1 MKRFFKYLGRTIL
14 AILGLLLL
22 IVFLLYLP
30 PVQDFL
36 LRKAERYA
44 ASHYDL
50 EVRIGHF
57 RLGFPFDLVLD
68 DVYAGKTAG
77 DTLVA
82 AEAIRLR
89 VNIDRIFR
97 KELGPYDTKLRKN
110 ADGTQ
115 GFAITENLVL
125 PTQADLKIGKRAI
138 PIIMVP
144 EGKLTITL
152 DSTNVKFDGDYA
164 ALCTELQTVKD
175 NLETSGRTF
184 FDDIR
189 GMTPLQYKQ
198 FIVDTYQA
206 NKKVIDKAAVSK
218 ACKTYARVQ
227 LDINYIGHLL
237 SYKTYLSMS
246 NMISKDS
253 TAQKNLE
260 TPIDSASYFKGLSK
274 MSILRSVNQRYY
286 PYYCELDNKPLGIHI
301 INDELS
307 DNLIKANKYGKK
319 LTSSNPFMP
328 APNTPLSEEEL
339 QTAKTEITCQPVLQL
354 LLAKN
359 EQVAQKAKADAEASK
374 KLREEAAAKGT
385 FSIIDIP
392 EKLAAGKI
400 IETLIAPYKG
410 KTILIDFWNTWCMPC
425 RAAMKS
431 IKPIKEEMKDI
442 VYIYIADATS
452 PIDKWNEMIPD
463 IHGIHTRISNPQSTE
478 LGKQYNFDA
487 IPTYVIIDKQGH
499 KIYQHTGFPGI
510 EALKE
515 ALTNANKP
523 KIRNYH
529 PIHD

>member
-1 MKRFFKYLGRTIL
+1 MTQFNYCKTTFCRHLLFLVL
-14 AILGLLLL
+14 ALSFGFTAQAKDNSIT
-22 IVFLLYLP
+22 LP
-30 PVQDFL
+30 PTSPHFGPSQINVIFDHYTPGS
-36 LRKAERYA
+36 RER
-44 ASHYDL
+44 
-50 EVRIGHF
+50 VRINLYNGAF
-57 RLGFPFDLVLD
+57 RG
-68 DVYAGKTAG
+68 
-77 DTLVA
+77 
-82 AEAIRLR
+82 
-89 VNIDRIFR
+89 
-97 KELGPYDTKLRKN
+97 GPYDTKLRKN

-152 DSTNVKFDGDYA
+152 DSANVKFDGDYA

-206 NKKVIDKAAVSK
+206 NKKAIDKAAVSK

-237 SYKTYLSMS
+237 GYKTYLSMS

-260 TPIDSASYFKGLSK
+260 TPIDSASFFKGLAQ

-339 QTAKTEITCQPVLQL
+339 QAAKTEITCQPVLQL

-374 KLREEAAAKGT
+374 KLREEAAAKGMLNKKAY
-385 FSIIDIP
+385 IIF
-392 EKLAAGKI
+392 
-400 IETLIAPYKG
+400 
-410 KTILIDFWNTWCMPC
+410 IDFFFLVVIILPDIRRCFLC
-425 RAAMKS
+425 RAKRPLPQHLS
-431 IKPIKEEMKDI
+431 KFIFRIHIK
-442 VYIYIADATS
+442 
-452 PIDKWNEMIPD
+452 
-463 IHGIHTRISNPQSTE
+463 
-478 LGKQYNFDA
+478 
-487 IPTYVIIDKQGH
+487 
-499 KIYQHTGFPGI
+499 
-510 EALKE
+510 
-515 ALTNANKP
+515 
-523 KIRNYH
+523 
-529 PIHD
+529 

>member
-1 MKRFFKYLGRTIL
+1 MTQFNYCKTTFCRHLLFLVLALSFGFTAQAKDNTIT
-14 AILGLLLL
+14 
-22 IVFLLYLP
+22 LP
-30 PVQDFL
+30 PTSPHFGPSQINVIFDHYTPGS
-36 LRKAERYA
+36 RER
-44 ASHYDL
+44 
-50 EVRIGHF
+50 VRIILYNGAF
-57 RLGFPFDLVLD
+57 SG
-68 DVYAGKTAG
+68 
-77 DTLVA
+77 
-82 AEAIRLR
+82 
-89 VNIDRIFR
+89 
-97 KELGPYDTKLRKN
+97 GPYDTKLRKN

-152 DSTNVKFDGDYA
+152 DSANVKFDGDYA

-184 FDDIR
+184 FDDIK

-206 NKKVIDKAAVSK
+206 NKKAIDKAAVSK

-227 LDINYIGHLL
+227 LDLNYIGHLL
-237 SYKTYLSMS
+237 GYKTYLSMS

-260 TPIDSASYFKGLSK
+260 TPIDSASFFKGLAQ

-286 PYYCELDNKPLGIHI
+286 PYYCELDYKPLGIHI

-339 QTAKTEITCQPVLQL
+339 QAAKTEITCQPVLQL

-385 FSIIDIP
+385 FSIVDIP
-392 EKLAAGKI
+392 EKMAAGKI

-515 ALTNANKP
+515 ALTNANK
-523 KIRNYH
+523 
-529 PIHD
+529 

>member
-1 MKRFFKYLGRTIL
+1 MTQFNYCKTTFCRHLLFLVL
-14 AILGLLLL
+14 ALSFGFTAQAKDNSIT
-22 IVFLLYLP
+22 LP
-30 PVQDFL
+30 PTSPHFGPSQINVIFDHYTPGS
-36 LRKAERYA
+36 RER
-44 ASHYDL
+44 
-50 EVRIGHF
+50 VRIILYNGVF
-57 RLGFPFDLVLD
+57 SG
-68 DVYAGKTAG
+68 
-77 DTLVA
+77 
-82 AEAIRLR
+82 
-89 VNIDRIFR
+89 
-97 KELGPYDTKLRKN
+97 GPYDTKLRKN

-138 PIIMVP
+138 PIIMVS

-206 NKKVIDKAAVSK
+206 NKKAIDKAAVSK

-237 SYKTYLSMS
+237 GYKTYLSMS

-307 DNLIKANKYGKK
+307 DNLIKADKYGKK

-339 QTAKTEITCQPVLQL
+339 QAAKTEITCQPVLQL

-385 FSIIDIP
+385 FSIVDIP
-392 EKLAAGKI
+392 EKMAAGKI

-463 IHGIHTRISNPQSTE
+463 IHGIHTRISNPQSAE

-515 ALTNANKP
+515 ALTNANK
-523 KIRNYH
+523 
-529 PIHD
+529 

>member
-1 MKRFFKYLGRTIL
+1 MTQFNYCKTTFCRHLLFLVLALSFGFTAQAKDNTIT
-14 AILGLLLL
+14 
-22 IVFLLYLP
+22 LP
-30 PVQDFL
+30 PTSPHFGPSQINVIFDHYTPGS
-36 LRKAERYA
+36 RER
-44 ASHYDL
+44 
-50 EVRIGHF
+50 VRINLYNGAF
-57 RLGFPFDLVLD
+57 RG
-68 DVYAGKTAG
+68 
-77 DTLVA
+77 
-82 AEAIRLR
+82 
-89 VNIDRIFR
+89 
-97 KELGPYDTKLRKN
+97 GPYDTKLRKN

-152 DSTNVKFDGDYA
+152 DSANVKFDGDYA

-206 NKKVIDKAAVSK
+206 NKKAIDKAAVSK

-237 SYKTYLSMS
+237 GYKTYLSMS

-307 DNLIKANKYGKK
+307 DNLIKADKYGKN
-319 LTSSNPFMP
+319 LP
-328 APNTPLSEEEL
+328 AAIPS
-339 QTAKTEITCQPVLQL
+339 CQPPTHRS
-354 LLAKN
+354 ARKN
-359 EQVAQKAKADAEASK
+359 SRPPKPRLPAS
-374 KLREEAAAKGT
+374 
-385 FSIIDIP
+385 
-392 EKLAAGKI
+392 
-400 IETLIAPYKG
+400 PY
-410 KTILIDFWNTWCMPC
+410 
-425 RAAMKS
+425 
-431 IKPIKEEMKDI
+431 
-442 VYIYIADATS
+442 
-452 PIDKWNEMIPD
+452 
-463 IHGIHTRISNPQSTE
+463 
-478 LGKQYNFDA
+478 YNCYW
-487 IPTYVIIDKQGH
+487 PRM
-499 KIYQHTGFPGI
+499 
-510 EALKE
+510 
-515 ALTNANKP
+515 NK
-523 KIRNYH
+523 
-529 PIHD
+529 